1 VRLPHE
7 ALIGV
12 VRGGEILVLY
22 RTKERYWHLVAGA
35 VEPGETAAEAAK
47 RELWEETGLVA
58 DPTDLGWRFTY
69 PLGEEP
75 HRLPHFA
82 PGTEE
87 IVVEVFSV
95 AAPSGWEPTLNEEH
109 ERYRWA
115 GLAEA
120 TELLRWPEPRE
131 LAVRLLSQD
140 GEE

>member
-7 ALIGV
+7 ALVGV
-12 VRGGEILVLY
+12 VRDGEILLLH

-35 VEPGETAAEAAK
+35 VEPGETAAQAAK

-58 DPTDLGWRFTY
+58 DPTDLAWRFTY
-69 PLGEEP
+69 ALADEP
-75 HRLPHFA
+75 ERLPDFA

-95 AAPSGWEPTLNEEH
+95 DAPPGWEPNLNEEH
-109 ERYRWA
+109 ESYRWA

-120 TELLRWPEPRE
+120 SALLHWPEPRE
-131 LAVRLLSQD
+131 LAVQLLS
-140 GEE
+140 